1 MFITWIAIKIHVVTS
16 IIGLYFELYFNSD
29 LVKVKYEPL
38 NLNSMVEVSY

>member
-16 IIGLYFELYFNSD
+16 IIGLYFELYFNSE
-29 LVKVKYEPL
+29 VKVKYEPL